1 MAKKWAEVVKSEG
14 YQKLPDAEKT
24 AAQEQY
30 FSQIVAP
37 NVPEEDIGVARE
49 QFFSHVSSFAPK
61 SKGPTTFAPPVAEAP
76 KNVGTAADS
85 YGFMGENIEPEAAF
99 VKPRSVMTGVENLPT
114 SRLSKTPL
122 RPEVLKAFESRY
134 DAATPEQRKIL
145 EAQPNW
151 MGDVARA
158 RADQM
163 EQFDEARKRAPG
175 KTLERVDPRVEA
187 RTQALIDKGE
197 KPEFA
202 RTAAEDAASAGI
214 TPGRE
219 VDYARYKGLAEPRPI
234 DEEFAAEFEKA
245 STAKRAIERG
255 RSAIRQDIYGLVQF
269 GADMI
274 GADEFSRQRGLDIA
288 REEKLQNS
296 IGANPDYW
304 KRDFEDAGA
313 SIAQQAPIY
322 VVSAVSGGAPIGLS
336 AMWVQQFGGAYA
348 ESKKMGLDQPEASE
362 RAAWM
367 ATAEVL
373 GELPSFG
380 AELKV
385 MRAALKTAPLETLKN
400 WVKKTTL
407 NEAVGE
413 ELTYGLQTFGD
424 VKGVTPFGTKEAPT
438 PKQFVEG
445 MVQTFKQTM
454 IQSAML
460 GGATATV
467 GKAAQLLTGR
477 KPEQEL
483 PNIPSAEQLMRD
495 KGFLQGKPTK
505 KGESPLET
513 EAEDKAIRTVGAPE
527 KRVEPTLTKVS
538 PEQKAELRQKR
549 VEDIATRLVETNGLP
564 AEDAL
569 KIAEGRVQ
577 AEDKAELERQDKLQQ
592 GVDKRETLVKPADNR
607 VEELT
612 QDLIGAGLPPN
623 QAAQKALEIAQKEAE
638 DDAIAEAEAKGEQYV
653 GKSVTTAGQPSVG
666 VPSTTTSGSLTG
678 GVAAPVA
685 TGLGTAGT
693 TTGESSARKAI
704 QLDTLRDN
712 LRIAEDR
719 LEEVQQKGNDWDI
732 VTHQNDVR
740 VAQEALA
747 KGEADVAQALET
759 EQTETQGQKAPA
771 VGAPKKRGRPA
782 LPLDLKAASE
792 QKRTQQ
798 RTAYKATEKKLNDA
812 QQLFADANAP
822 IDEGAIQSEE
832 QLREMLDDK
841 RRKRNAAIRTLYD
854 ISKTNKGKPG
864 QRAAEALKD
873 PSINP
878 RELADAA
885 QGHEL
890 RKKTGAINLS
900 SMSKTVEAAA
910 ADTVADEK
918 LGKVT
923 NGAQAITHIIKTGN
937 EFQKILARRIRSAV
951 SGVQIVVV
959 EANQPTPDIFLKNPR
974 YEREWNRARAV
985 YVEGDFDGKKII
997 YVRGASFGADQGV
1010 NNITMLH
1017 ELLHAATNRKIMLAK
1032 QALDNGQYGDKPLL
1046 NAFGDLVEVMN
1057 NAGERFNELADQ
1069 GKLPKHISNLAQ
1081 FGEIFDD
1088 PREFLAYGMTDPA
1101 MQDFL
1106 KTAYGQPSPVGYFN
1120 RFVDSIRNFFGMDV
1134 NDANALADLINATD
1148 SILSA
1153 REVGRLEPL
1162 GLQISPSIK
1171 DLLGFGGKKDETP
1184 AFTGESTTVAPS
1196 ADVERMATMLGAK
1209 LYGTPENIA
1218 KVSVKELFQNSFDAI
1233 KGSLES
1239 GQLKEGKINIKLDDK
1254 NRVVTITDNGLG
1266 MPASVMGKQF
1276 LQIAGTVKETKR
1288 ASGGFG
1294 IAKMLFLFENKQLEV
1309 VSLRDGE
1316 LARMVTTGEDL
1327 RAALKDP
1334 SRGPQLVT
1342 TRDPD
1347 VIAKYKDMFPEGHG
1361 TTVSVTIPETFVD
1374 ASDGQTKQIP
1384 FNNSN
1389 LVNSDVLQ
1397 YSPLFDNV
1405 EVTVDKGNGP
1415 VTLDIGAN
1423 FPIDKYT
1430 PFANVN
1436 FAWGTARVYISKNT
1450 ESYIWGSNT
1459 HVLSNG
1465 LWQFDTSISDRPG
1478 MGGKPIKRHFYV
1490 DVTPKETVRPEDP
1503 GYPFDMNR
1511 QRFATTV
1518 NEDFQKIFN
1527 YISAIYSQ
1535 LDLAGSTKT
1544 FGLVQY
1550 VNADGTLTKA
1560 EQLEP
1565 KTPMTDNAFTMIK
1578 PGDKVE
1584 VRDGVLYVNNRAL
1597 PELTAEDLEKTSIRL
1612 DELTIPQDEI
1622 DSNKVMVHDNTALK
1636 VDPTKK
1642 GMAIEEVQA
1651 QLPEGWTS
1659 EYEPNGRMPY
1669 WAFQPSGEAVG
1680 GSTITELIEKLSKN
1694 HDIQIKIPPEYA
1706 PRSLSEVAREKFGVR
1721 YDKYLVEIGET
1732 FKAIRAALVQADNS
1746 YTAYTPPY
1754 SRDPAKNILDE
1765 AIGISIDMEYYGVST
1780 IVPFRGMFL
1789 NPAVTSLYG
1798 NSKQIAA
1805 SMIGTMLHELAH
1817 FKIRSHN
1824 ADFASEMQHIINVVE
1839 TSDAFD
1845 LQAAKTRL
1853 TKHIEANKDI
1863 FDFLNTEFR
1872 NGNLTASGNR
1882 FKDAGYQQIGNASPV
1897 GTVEGARASG
1907 EELESGVSGGVGPS
1921 YQGIGQVGVGA
1932 GATSQ
1937 TKEDGEEAVR
1947 TQKEI
1952 DKEVDIDLEKIRLS
1966 REAEALAQSVG
1977 LLQGL
1982 RDPRKI
1988 IPAMQQLWK
1997 NATYQQR
2004 KMILAFP
2011 LTTEFITTWAS
2022 EQIPEFKNINI
2033 LMEKMAGLTQQ
2044 LLNSAAIL
2052 AQTIHKAYKEDAT
2065 LKNKLEELAYAST
2078 LAEIDP
2084 SDPNAKERSKK
2095 LDAMYIGL
2103 GAKGQQL
2110 YKIIKEHYENLSD
2123 YFSHLLDEQII
2134 NSKVT
2139 PEARERLMAMVRSI
2153 YETGSKIN
2161 PYFPLVRRGD
2171 YWLAIGSG
2179 KHRQFY
2185 TFETMSERDAAAEGF
2200 AKERRTPLQQLK
2212 EDQTFVLGNDIGSLR
2227 RASYD
2232 SSGLLKGMF
2241 DVIDSQDFTSPEARE
2256 ELKDAVYQLY
2266 LNTMPEQSFRR
2277 QFINRKNITGFST
2290 DLLRNISTTGIKMST
2305 QLAKLKY
2312 SPLLRNSISA
2322 ARDSI
2327 VGREELE
2334 PFVDEMQARINQM
2347 MNPAASGKLNAIGT
2361 FFNRASFL
2369 YYLSGWASA
2378 LLQPVGVFQTG
2389 TTILGARYGY
2399 TQTTIELTKMLK
2411 IWDQYGITRKNPD
2424 GSVSYVPPSIAN
2436 ASGFTA
2442 DEKRA
2447 VREML
2452 GRDVS
2457 QSTYASALFGYSSVP
2472 TMEFDSKWSKTKR
2485 GAAMLTGGLMH
2496 TTERLSREMMF
2507 MASYRLNRKAGNTHQ
2522 QSVDAAV
2529 IDTNEALGN
2538 YGQYNRPIFMQKGIG
2553 KVLLQFTM
2561 YPLHVTLFLLRN
2573 FKKSLPLLNK
2583 EGKWEATKIFYGTLG
2598 TTFLLAG
2605 APGLPLFSTVMGF
2618 LGSFWKDE
2626 DKPEELKDMDYE
2638 TWWRTIWVPENLGHL
2653 EIGGVQLGDLVSNVV
2668 DRGVVNTVT
2677 GLDIASRTSLN
2688 DLWLRD
2694 LKETKTARESAVAL
2708 AVEKAGPSANMV
2720 LAWADGIEAFMNGQ
2734 YQKGVE
2740 KISPALLRNLVIA
2753 NRLRTEGAMDNKG
2766 AEIIAKGGFTT
2777 GELIGKAVGFN
2788 PDILANQ
2795 QRLAFKMQAM
2805 EQRIKN
2811 ERSKLLNNL
2820 GREYIEA
2827 DNSNK
2832 PDAWKKYVKRLDEI
2846 EKFNTKHPEYVI
2858 TDENRDDSIDKRLEE
2873 RAKTEEWSG
2882 MRIDMEKATPQQ
2894 TQAILN
2900 ATKEIERRK
2909 RERE

>member
-37 NVPEEDIGVARE
+37 NVPEEDIGIARE
-49 QFFSHVSSFAPK
+49 QFFNHVSSFAPK
-61 SKGPTTFAPPVAEAP
+61 QKAPTTFAPPVAEAP

-85 YGFMGENIEPEAAF
+85 YGFMGEGIEPDAAF
-99 VKPRSVMTGVENLPT
+99 AKPRSVMTGVEQTTATP
-114 SRLSKTPL
+114 KTTPVK
-122 RPEVLKAFESRY
+122 PEVLKAFESRY
-134 DAATPEQRKIL
+134 DAATPEQRKVL

-151 MGDVARA
+151 MGDIARQ
-158 RADQM
+158 RAEQM
-163 EQFDEARKRAPG
+163 GKFDEARKRAPG

-202 RTAAEDAASAGI
+202 RVAAEESAAAGVPVGKEMAYMRSQGI
-214 TPGRE
+214 LEPTDFDFEMFEKYRNAPTIVRGAVKGYEGFKRGALGIHE
-219 VDYARYKGLAEPRPI
+219 AIGDFIGNEDYARAQ
-234 DEEFAAEFEKA
+234 
-245 STAKRAIERG
+245 
-255 RSAIRQDIYGLVQF
+255 AIRAKESRGKEESMGENANYF
-269 GADMI
+269 GSMFE
-274 GADEFSRQRGLDIA
+274 GAV
-288 REEKLQNS
+288 N
-296 IGANPDYW
+296 
-304 KRDFEDAGA
+304 
-313 SIAQQAPIY
+313 SIAQQLPALI
-322 VVSAVSGGAPIGLS
+322 GGAITGSEALVLSSMFASSFGQEYSEGKAKGQDGADAAARAGLFGAFEVIGERAGLKYQMDNISRMTRNMKTDEVEEFLTNILKKDLPGEYLTTTGDFIVDKSAIGLNQD
-336 AMWVQQFGGAYA
+336 A
-348 ESKKMGLDQPEASE
+348 
-362 RAAWM
+362 
-367 ATAEVL
+367 
-373 GELPSFG
+373 
-380 AELKV
+380 
-385 MRAALKTAPLETLKN
+385 TLKDYLHQMAD
-400 WVKKTTL
+400 TT
-407 NEAVGE
+407 
-413 ELTYGLQTFGD
+413 
-424 VKGVTPFGTKEAPT
+424 
-438 PKQFVEG
+438 
-445 MVQTFKQTM
+445 VQTLMQGGIMTAGIKAPGAIKQ
-454 IQSAML
+454 A
-460 GGATATV
+460 
-467 GKAAQLLTGR
+467 LTGR

-495 KGFLQGKPTK
+495 KGFLKGKPVK

-513 EAEDKAIRTVGAPE
+513 EAEDKAIRTAGAPT
-527 KRVEPTLTKVS
+527 KRVEPTITNVT

-577 AEDKAELERQDKLQQ
+577 AEDKAELERQDKLQRD
-592 GVDKRETLVKPADNR
+592 VDKRETLIKPADNR

-638 DDAIAEAEAKGEQYV
+638 DDAIAEAEAKGEKRV
-653 GKSVTTAGQPSVG
+653 GEPIATAGQPSLG
-666 VPSTTTSGSLTG
+666 VPVQTTTGLPAG
-678 GVAAPVA
+678 GTSKTVAA
-685 TGLGTAGT
+685 GLGATGT
-693 TTGESSARKAI
+693 TTGESTARKAI

-712 LRIAEDR
+712 VRIAEER
-719 LEEVQQKGNDWDI
+719 LAEAQKVGNDWDI
-732 VTHQNDVR
+732 LNHQNDLR
-740 VAQEALA
+740 VAEQALA
-747 KGEADVAQALET
+747 KGEANVAQAIEA
-759 EQTETQGQKAPA
+759 EQTETQGQETPA
-771 VGAPKKRGRPA
+771 AGEPKKRGRPA
-782 LPLDLKAASE
+782 LPLDLKTASE

-798 RTAYKATEKKLNDA
+798 RTAYKAVEKQLTQA
-812 QQLFADANAP
+812 QQLLVAANTP
-822 IDEGAIQSEE
+822 IDEGAVQSEE

-841 RRKRNAAIRTLYD
+841 RRDRNAAIRTLYD

-873 PSINP
+873 PSITQI
-878 RELADAA
+878 ELVDAA

-890 RKKTGAINLS
+890 RKKTGAIGMS
-900 SMSKTVEAAA
+900 SMSKTIEAAA

-923 NGAQAITHIIKTGN
+923 NGAQAITQIIKTGN

-951 SGVQIVVV
+951 SGVKIVVV

-974 YEREWNRARAV
+974 YEREWKRARAV
-985 YVEGDFDGKKII
+985 YVEGDFDKQKVI

-1032 QALDNGQYGDKPLL
+1032 QALDNGQYGDKALL
-1046 NAFGDLVEVMN
+1046 GAFNDLVDVMN

-1153 REVGRLEPL
+1153 REVGKLEPL

-1171 DLLGFGGKKDETP
+1171 DMLGFGGKKDTTESF
-1184 AFTGESTTVAPS
+1184 AGESTTVAPS

-1209 LYGTPENIA
+1209 LYGTPEDIA

-1233 KGSLES
+1233 KGSIEE
-1239 GQLKEGKINIKLDDK
+1239 GQLKSGKININLNEYDRKI
-1254 NRVVTITDNGLG
+1254 TITDNGLG

-1294 IAKMLFLFENKQLEV
+1294 IAKMLFLFENKSLEV

-1327 RAALKDP
+1327 KAALRDP
-1334 SRGPQLVT
+1334 NRGPKLVT
-1342 TRDPD
+1342 TRDPKA
-1347 VIAKYKDMFPEGHG
+1347 IEKYKDMFPEGHG
-1361 TTVSVTIPETFVD
+1361 TAVVVEIPETFVD
-1374 ASDGQTKQIP
+1374 ASTGETKKIP
-1384 FNNSN
+1384 FDSYSIQ
-1389 LVNSDVLQ
+1389 NSDVLTH
-1397 YSPLFDNV
+1397 SPLFDDI
-1405 EVTVDKGNGP
+1405 EVTIERDGGNKRE
-1415 VTLDIGAN
+1415 LAIGSK
-1423 FPIDKYT
+1423 FPINDYT

-1436 FAWGTARVYISKNT
+1436 FEWGTARIYVSKNP
-1450 ESYIWGSNT
+1450 EEHMFGSNT

-1465 LWQFDTSISDRPG
+1465 LWQFNTILKDRPG
-1478 MGGKPIKRHFYV
+1478 YDGNPIKRHFYV
-1490 DVTPKETVRPEDP
+1490 DVTPKESVKPESP

-1511 QRFATTV
+1511 QRFSTTV
-1518 NEDFQKIFN
+1518 DGDFQKIFT
-1527 YISAIYSQ
+1527 YITAIYSHI
-1535 LDLAGSTKT
+1535 DLAKSVTNFGS
-1544 FGLVQY
+1544 VQY
-1550 VNADGTLTKA
+1550 INANGSLTKP
-1560 EQLEP
+1560 ELLEP
-1565 KTPMTDNAFTMIK
+1565 KVPFTDNAFTAIK
-1578 PGDKVE
+1578 PGDNVE
-1584 VRDGVLYVNNRAL
+1584 VRDGVLYVNNRKI
-1597 PELTAEDLEKTSIRL
+1597 PELSADDLKNTNVRVE
-1612 DELTIPQDEI
+1612 ELSVPQSEI
-1622 DSNKVMVHDNTALK
+1622 NPNKVMVHDNTILK

-1642 GMAIEEVQA
+1642 GMTIEDVQK

-1659 EYEPNGRMPY
+1659 ENDGSERRPY
-1669 WAFQPSGEAVG
+1669 WVFEPSGEALG
-1680 GSTITELIEKLSKN
+1680 ASSIPELIEKLSKRKN
-1694 HDIQIKIPPEYA
+1694 IRIEIPPEYA

-1721 YDKYLVEIGET
+1721 YDKYLAEIGDT
-1732 FKAIRAALVQADNS
+1732 FRAIRTALIAAGNGDYADL
-1746 YTAYTPPY
+1746 AQ
-1754 SRDPAKNILDE
+1754 E
-1765 AIGISIDMEYYGVST
+1765 GIGVSIDMEYYGVST
-1780 IVPFRGMFL
+1780 ILPFKGMFI
-1789 NPAVTSLYG
+1789 NPATTSLYG
-1798 NSKQIAA
+1798 NPKQIAL
-1805 SMIGTMLHELAH
+1805 SMIGTMFHELAH
-1817 FKIRSHN
+1817 FKVRSHN
-1824 ADFASEMQHIINVVE
+1824 ASFASEMQKVLNLVE
-1839 TSDAFD
+1839 SSDVFN
-1845 LQAAKTRL
+1845 LQAAKDRFV
-1853 TKHIEANKDI
+1853 KHIADHQDI
-1863 FDFLNTEFR
+1863 FDYLNGEFR
-1872 NGNLTASGNR
+1872 NGNLAASGNR
-1882 FKDAGYQQIGNASPV
+1882 FQDAGYQQIGDAGSV
-1897 GTVEGARASG
+1897 GSVEGARASG

-1932 GATSQ
+1932 GTPSQ
-1937 TKEDGEEAVR
+1937 TEEDGEVVR

-1952 DKEVDIDLEKIRLS
+1952 DKETDINLEKVRLS
-1966 REAEALAQSVG
+1966 RQAEELAQDVG

-1988 IPAMQQLWK
+1988 VPAMQRIWK

-2004 KMILAFP
+2004 KMLVAFP
-2011 LTTEFITTWAS
+2011 LTTEFITTWAGD
-2022 EQIPEFKNINI
+2022 QIPELKNINV
-2033 LMEKMAGLTQQ
+2033 LLEKMSGLTQQ
-2044 LLNSAAIL
+2044 LLQSVAIL
-2052 AQTIHKAYKEDAT
+2052 AQTVHKAYKEDAT
-2065 LKNKLEELAYAST
+2065 LKNKLEDIVYTST
-2078 LAEIDP
+2078 LDGIDP
-2084 SDPNAKERSKK
+2084 SDPNAKERSTK
-2095 LDAMYIGL
+2095 LDAMYTGL
-2103 GAKGQQL
+2103 GFKGQQL
-2110 YKIIKEHYENLSD
+2110 YKLIKEHYENLSD
-2123 YFSHLLDEQII
+2123 YFTQLLNDQII
-2134 NSKVT
+2134 NSNVS
-2139 PEARERLMAMVRSI
+2139 PEARDRLMAMVRSV
-2153 YETGSKIN
+2153 YEAGKKIS

-2179 KHRQFY
+2179 KYRQFY
-2185 TFETMSERDAAAEGF
+2185 TFETMDKRDAAAEGF
-2200 AKERRTPLQQLK
+2200 AKERRTSLQELE
-2212 EDQTFVLGNDIGSLR
+2212 EDQVFVRGNDIRSLR

-2241 DVIDSQDFTSPEARE
+2241 DLIDSQDFTSPEARE
-2256 ELKDAVYQLY
+2256 ELKDSVYQLY
-2266 LNTMPEQSFRR
+2266 LNTMPEQSFRK
-2277 QFINRKNITGFST
+2277 QFIVRKNITGFST

-2327 VGREELE
+2327 VGRNELE
-2334 PFVDEMQARINQM
+2334 PFVDEMQVRINQM
-2347 MNPAASGKLNAIGT
+2347 LNPAASGKLNAIGT
-2361 FFNRASFL
+2361 FFNRAS
-2369 YYLSGWASA
+2369 YIHYLSGMASA
-2378 LLQPVGVFQTG
+2378 LIQPVAIFQTG
-2389 TTILGARYGY
+2389 STILGSRYGY
-2399 TQTTIELTKMLK
+2399 TQTGIELGRMLK
-2411 IWDQYGITRKNPD
+2411 VWDQYGVMRKNPD
-2424 GSVSYVPPSIAN
+2424 GSVSVVPPSIAN

-2496 TTERLSREMMF
+2496 STERLSREVMF
-2507 MASYRLNRKAGNTHQ
+2507 MASYRLNRKAGKSHEQAVNQ
-2522 QSVDAAV
+2522 AV

-2553 KVLLQFTM
+2553 KILLQFTM

-2573 FKKSLPLLNK
+2573 FKRSLPLLNK

-2605 APGLPLFSTVMGF
+2605 APGLPLFSMVMGF

-2638 TWWRTIWVPENLGHL
+2638 TWWRTVWIPENLGHL
-2653 EIGGVQLGDLVSNVV
+2653 EIGGVQLGDLVTKVV
-2668 DRGVVNTVT
+2668 DRGVVNTLT

-2708 AVEKAGPSANMV
+2708 AIEKAGPSANMV
-2720 LAWADGIEAFMNGQ
+2720 LSWADGIEAFMNGQ

-2740 KISPALLRNLVIA
+2740 KISPALIRNFVVA
-2753 NRLRTEGAMDNKG
+2753 NRLREEGAMDSKG

-2777 GELIGKAVGFN
+2777 GELIGKTVGFN
-2788 PDILANQ
+2788 PDILANH

-2832 PDAWKKYVKRLDEI
+2832 PESWKKYVKRLDEV
-2846 EKFNTKHPEYVI
+2846 EKFNIKHPEYAI
-2858 TDENRDDSIDKRLEE
+2858 TDDNREDSIDKRLEE
-2873 RAKTEEWSG
+2873 RATAEEWSG

-2894 TQAILN
+2894 VQAILN
-2900 ATKEIERRK
+2900 ATKEIEERK
-2909 RERE
+2909 KAKK